1 MILNAKLLIENNSNF
16 THLLITPENFDLA
29 IESLQVVDKILP
41 RNLTITIAGNVL
53 WTEME
58 KIKPLLVK
66 HIFQLELFAATSVEA
81 QHSEKGA
88 ALTKWFGLLKM
99 QRYSYQLF
107 ITGYYKYISQFMFN
121 NPSSVLFDLLEIE

>member
-66 HIFQLELFAATSVEA
+66 HIF
-81 QHSEKGA
+81 
-88 ALTKWFGLLKM
+88 
-99 QRYSYQLF
+99 
-107 ITGYYKYISQFMFN
+107 
-121 NPSSVLFDLLEIE
+121 